1 MMLAIG
7 NFVFN
12 TRLGQAA
19 AAGLGIVAMF
29 FVWLW
34 RHDVRVA
41 ERARTDFAIQVTKET
56 EKARDKAVKARKPAE
71 LPGAADRLLKLH
83 CRDC

>member
-1 MMLAIG
+1 MMLAVG

-41 ERARTDFAIQVTKET
+41 HQARSEFATQVKQET

-71 LPGAADRLLKLH
+71 LPGAADRLLKQH